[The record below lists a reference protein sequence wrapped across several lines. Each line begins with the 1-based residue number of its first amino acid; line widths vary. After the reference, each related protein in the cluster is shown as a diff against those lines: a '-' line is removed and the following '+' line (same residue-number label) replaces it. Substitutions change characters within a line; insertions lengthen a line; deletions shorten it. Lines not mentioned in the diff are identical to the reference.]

1 MKHMEIIKKNI
12 FNRTLVVIAFLGV
25 FFLGIYVGQANTL
38 EASKLESISNKE
50 IPVSLSLKKT
60 DFGTFWKVW
69 NMLNEK
75 SPQASSVTDQDRVY
89 GAIKG
94 LVGSFNDPYTVFFT
108 PEESKSFNESINGS
122 FGGVG
127 MEVGMKD
134 EILTVI
140 APMKDSPAYKA
151 GIKAGDK
158 ILKIDETVTTDLSV
172 DEAIKLIRG
181 DIGTKVTI
189 TILRGEE
196 LAPREFTIVRQSI
209 EIPTLDTEK
218 RSDGIFVV
226 RLYNFSANSSELFKK
241 AMTEFKSSNYK
252 KLILDLRGNP
262 GGYLESA
269 VDMASY
275 FLKEGEVIVRES
287 SNDKKDEEVFK
298 SKGYNIFGDKS
309 KFVILVDGG
318 SASASEILAGALSEQ
333 GVATMI
339 GEKTYGKGSVQE
351 LLPVKNDTSIK
362 ITVANWYTPNGVSIS
377 KNGLE
382 PNIVS
387 TFTDEDIKN
396 KVDTQ
401 FERAVEFINKGK

>member
-1 MKHMEIIKKNI
+1 
-12 FNRTLVVIAFLGV
+12 
-25 FFLGIYVGQANTL
+25 
-38 EASKLESISNKE
+38 
-50 IPVSLSLKKT
+50 
-60 DFGTFWKVW
+60 
-69 NMLNEK
+69 
-75 SPQASSVTDQDRVY
+75 
-89 GAIKG
+89 
-94 LVGSFNDPYTVFFT
+94 
-108 PEESKSFNESINGS
+108 
-122 FGGVG
+122 
-127 MEVGMKD
+127 
-134 EILTVI
+134 
-140 APMKDSPAYKA
+140 MKDSPAYKA

-351 LLPVKNDTSIK
+351 LLPVTNDTSIK